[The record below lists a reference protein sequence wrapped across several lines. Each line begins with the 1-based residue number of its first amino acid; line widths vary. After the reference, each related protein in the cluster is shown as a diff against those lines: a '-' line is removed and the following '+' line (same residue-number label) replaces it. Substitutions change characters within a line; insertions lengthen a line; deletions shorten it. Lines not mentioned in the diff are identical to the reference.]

1 MSQTAITASH
11 AHTHTQTAAIPL
23 LRRLQHS
30 AVSLLLRLAAAER
43 ERRERQQMAE
53 LCDATLR
60 DLGLSRA
67 DVWAELHKPGWRR

>member
-1 MSQTAITASH
+1 MSQTAIAVPH
-11 AHTHTQTAAIPL
+11 AHARNPAIPL
-23 LRRLQHS
+23 LRRLQRGAAH
-30 AVSLLLRLAAAER
+30 LLLRLAAAER

-67 DVWAELHKPGWRR
+67 DIWGELDKPAWRR